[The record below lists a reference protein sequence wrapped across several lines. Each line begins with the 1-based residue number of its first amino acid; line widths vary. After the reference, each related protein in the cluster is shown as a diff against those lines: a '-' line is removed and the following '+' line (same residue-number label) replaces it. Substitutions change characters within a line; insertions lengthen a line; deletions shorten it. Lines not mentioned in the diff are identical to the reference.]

1 MLNIGAGMDSDNE
14 FNDISTPEQ
23 LLGRKPGKLV
33 KKTKKK
39 TSTMIGGGQRKVNN
53 FMDKW
58 IKILIK

>member
-53 FMDKW
+53 FMDK
-58 IKILIK
+58 